1 MKPYIKNRLWFVAL
15 AVAIIFIYKAD
26 FSEYASRLYSVL
38 LPVII
43 AFLFAWFLLPL
54 KKKTE
59 FFLKKSSFEFVCKFS
74 HPISAFL
81 IYFAFIAVIIIFI
94 ICLIPI
100 IKNSVSNIWFQ
111 FEKYKAVTEKFLSLK
126 MLNNMM
132 GKINPQIY
140 ITGAKVT
147 VSAVIDI
154 FMIFAIL
161 IYILLE
167 YKSLKKGFINM
178 LEFIIGNEKCE
189 KSIYYLSNTNNIF
202 SKYFYSK
209 FVSSLLLGIITTVGF
224 FIGGIGFPVLF
235 GTIVALSNMI
245 PVFGMLISTVPIA
258 ILTFAE
264 YGILKA
270 LISVIIITVAQQ
282 IENNIITPKVVGDTV
297 GLSGFWILVTTLLG
311 GGLFGF
317 WGLLICIPIAA
328 TLKMLFEDFKRNKKS
343 PDF

>member
-1 MKPYIKNRLWFVAL
+1 MKPYIKNRLWLVAT
-15 AVAIIFIYKAD
+15 AIILIFIYKAD
-26 FSEYASRLYSVL
+26 FTEYALKLYSVL

-43 AFLFAWFLLPL
+43 AFLLAWFLLPL

-59 FFLKKSSFEFVCKFS
+59 FSLKKSSFEFLKKFS
-74 HPISAFL
+74 HPISVFL
-81 IYFAFIAVIIIFI
+81 IYITFIAVITLFI

-100 IKNSVSNIWFQ
+100 IKNSISNIWMQ
-111 FEKYKAVTEKFLSLK
+111 LEKYKSVTERFLSSQ
-126 MLNNMM
+126 MLGNMIE
-132 GKINPQIY
+132 KINPQIY

-154 FMIFAIL
+154 FMVFAIL
-161 IYILLE
+161 IYVLLE
-167 YKSLKKGFINM
+167 HKTLKKSFVNV

-189 KSIYYLSNTNNIF
+189 KSIYYLSKTNTIF

-209 FVSSLLLGIITTVGF
+209 FISSLLLGIITTAGF
-224 FIGGIGFPVLF
+224 FTAGINYPVLF

-245 PVFGMLISTVPIA
+245 PVFGVFISAVPIA

-264 YGILKA
+264 YGFLKA
-270 LISVIIITVAQQ
+270 IISVMIITVAQQ

-317 WGLLICIPIAA
+317 WGLLICIPVAA
-328 TLKMLFEDFKRNKKS
+328 TLKMLFSEFKTLKK
-343 PDF
+343 